1 MRTSVI
7 TIFAAALLS
16 ASLAT
21 GKDKAVVK
29 TTFKSKEDASQSI
42 SAILQRQGFR
52 IDKTTSSKITAVFD
66 PISTNLGPGDGD
78 RTDSRRRD
86 SANFR
91 KGQRPQGEPGMG
103 RPDRGQGGP
112 GTGRPDRGQGG
123 PGMGPGGFG
132 DGQGGPGMGQGG
144 PGSEDD
150 AELPT
155 VTVKLK
161 KTSGVIKATFVGD
174 IPEHKDSEA
183 NSGKGRRNGL
193 ARIVERVPN
202 TGVTYK

>member
-52 IDKTTSSKITAVFD
+52 IDKRTSSKITAVFN
-66 PISTNLGPGDGD
+66 PIPTNLGPRDEE
-78 RTDSRRRD
+78 RTDFRKRD

-91 KGQRPQGEPGMG
+91 NGQRP
-103 RPDRGQGGP
+103 
-112 GTGRPDRGQGG
+112 QGG

-174 IPEHKDSEA
+174 IPEHKDSGA
-183 NSGKGRRNGL
+183 NSVKGRRNGL

-202 TGVTYK
+202 TGVAYK

>member
-52 IDKTTSSKITAVFD
+52 IEKTTSSKITAVFD

-91 KGQRPQGEPGMG
+91 KGQRPQGEPGM
-103 RPDRGQGGP
+103 
-112 GTGRPDRGQGG
+112 GRPDRGQGG